1 MKIRVLTLCLW
12 AAFSLFYTPIVYSET
27 KKPEMGTEIKP
38 DCKKCHSRSKMT
50 GSAKPTI
57 QDQLKKESKPTL
69 PPNHIQKDKRKKLG
83 Q

>member
-57 QDQLKKESKPTL
+57 QDQLKGESKPTP